1 MSRER
6 RPPSWWFGDEAAP
19 AWTSPL
25 ESLYRSVSSRR
36 RRVQQRRAQSVG
48 IPVLVVGNLIAGGA
62 GKTPLTIAVVERLR
76 EWGWHPGV
84 ASRGY
89 GRRDAQQARWVE
101 GSDDPAIAGDE
112 PVVIARRTKVPVRV
126 DVRRVDAAAALRDRG
141 CDIVVCDDGLQHYA
155 LVRDI
160 EIEVIDGVRGYG
172 NERMIP
178 AGPLRE
184 PIERAERCD
193 FRVRNL
199 GSDTTENNEDD
210 FGVWP
215 MHLFAQRAVA
225 LRGPRVRLL
234 ADFSGQRVHAV
245 AGIGHP
251 ERFFDTLRQNG
262 IAVVPHAFPDHHA
275 YVPEDFDFS
284 SPLPVLMTEKDAV
297 KCSVFASEHWYSVPV
312 DAELPAAFWIGLEDR
327 VQKMRQLSLLG
338 VE

>member
-6 RPPSWWFGDEAAP
+6 RPPAWWFGDSAVP
-19 AWTSPL
+19 AWASAV
-25 ESLYRSVSSRR
+25 ESLYRSASARR
-36 RRVQQRRAQSVG
+36 RRVQQQRAKPVG
-48 IPVLVVGNLIAGGA
+48 IPVLVIGNLIAGGA

-101 GSDDPAIAGDE
+101 SGDDPVIAGDE
-112 PVVIARRTKVPVRV
+112 PVVIARRTRVPVRV
-126 DVRRVDAAAALRDRG
+126 DVHRADAANALHERG

-155 LVRDI
+155 LARDV
-160 EIEVIDGVRGYG
+160 EIEVIDGMRGYG
-172 NERMIP
+172 NGRMIP

-184 PIERAERCD
+184 PVERAELCD

-199 GSDTTENNEDD
+199 GSSDAAAGESD

-215 MHLFAQRAVA
+215 MHLVAQRAVA
-225 LRGPRVRLL
+225 LKGPRVRAL
-234 ADFSGQRVHAV
+234 AEFNGLRVHAV

-251 ERFFDTLRQNG
+251 ERFFDTLRAHG

-275 YVPEDFDFS
+275 YTAADFDFS

-297 KCSVFASEHWYSVPV
+297 KCGAFAGEHWYSVPV

-327 VQKMRQLSLLG
+327 LNALRQMDLL
-338 VE
+338 E